1 MVVDTFSSCVYF
13 PPPQEIP
20 GITLV
25 TEEIPLPLMKVSAY
39 RETKAQACMASLL
52 ASTVTCP
59 KRHGGSRRDC
69 KLSGEGGLRGKAG
82 CLGSPSYVVVS
93 KEGIR
98 AILRS
103 AL

>member
-1 MVVDTFSSCVYF
+1 MVVDSSAVVCVF

-59 KRHGGSRRDC
+59 KRPGGSR
-69 KLSGEGGLRGKAG
+69 
-82 CLGSPSYVVVS
+82 
-93 KEGIR
+93 GIVNYWGR
-98 AILRS
+98 VG
-103 AL
+103 

>member
-1 MVVDTFSSCVYF
+1 MVVDSSAVVCVF

-52 ASTVTCP
+52 PPQSPAPTVMAVP
-59 KRHGGSRRDC
+59 
-69 KLSGEGGLRGKAG
+69 EGL
-82 CLGSPSYVVVS
+82 
-93 KEGIR
+93 
-98 AILRS
+98 
-103 AL
+103 